1 MATLRDAASRVER
14 GSGILARRIGRALT
28 PEGRPVLAI
37 IRIGAACL
45 AVPPLYLAIER
56 SPLILAPLTLGI
68 WCRRVWQA
76 SAPVVPAAPDPEQT
90 RRQLVQAVLEIVGAR
105 PGIHLSELYPR
116 LLASPWSAH
125 LDETRLRAALTDA
138 GITIHRS
145 MRVGDVEGRSGIKR
159 ADLEALLRPAPLSS
173 VPDPSPADGDAG
185 QTPPESGG
193 ERARE
198 RAETP

>member
-1 MATLRDAASRVER
+1 MATIRETASRVER

-37 IRIGAACL
+37 IRIGAACIIT
-45 AVPPLYLAIER
+45 PPLCLAIER
-56 SPLILAPLTLGI
+56 SPLILVPLTVGI
-68 WCRRVWQA
+68 WCRRAWHA
-76 SAPVVPAAPDPEQT
+76 SAPVTPDPEQL
-90 RRQLVQAVLEIVGAR
+90 RRQLIKAVLEIVGAR

-116 LLASPWSAH
+116 LLASPWGAQ

-159 ADLEALLRPAPLSS
+159 ADLEALLRPSPLSV
-173 VPDPSPADGDAG
+173 VPDASPTDGDAG
-185 QTPPESGG
+185 QAASESGG
-193 ERARE
+193 ERAGE
-198 RAETP
+198 RAESA